1 MSCLNMLK
9 ATKSPGLDSLKLDTS
24 TFKNMVSETGV
35 LFNKVFQDELII
47 PDFGFFKEK
56 IASIF
61 HECLMKTDGDI
72 TKQKG
77 PHICEWSVSI
87 CTVDGQRLSLGHASD
102 PFTLRD
108 LCKPILYAICMENL
122 GEKVVHKHQGR
133 EPSGHGSNEIVLDYN
148 NKPYNPLVESGGI
161 MSSSLILQMVKPE
174 FTVLAE
180 KYEYV
185 QDFFKKMA
193 GGEYVGFNNVD
204 YLAQRIGMDQQKAVA
219 YFMRENKCFPED
231 VNLVKTLDFNA
242 QMQSLEANNESNAVM
257 AATLA
262 SGGICPIRSEK
273 ILEQTTVDYVL
284 ALMYTC
290 GLHLSAGEFA
300 FNIGLP
306 AMSSGHGALTVVI
319 PNVMGISL
327 WSPKLDPLN
336 NSVRGMEFC
345 KKLIDI
351 FSFHRFDCFGNRK
364 NSQHQKIDPTLS
376 HQPINHF
383 YRTIAMI
390 QAAANGDLTEL
401 KIAYLQNNNINTP
414 DGDQRTALHL
424 ACAEGHI
431 NCIRF
436 LLYQCR
442 ANAYLP
448 DRWGMSP
455 ASEAVKSDNE
465 EVRKIMADYVQKYP
479 KGIPD
484 VDVNETKGDSN
495 KLNNDPPM
503 ISKLISSVM
512 IKESPSYYL
521 KVNEN
526 LLQPNGIET

>member
-1 MSCLNMLK
+1 
-9 ATKSPGLDSLKLDTS
+9 
-24 TFKNMVSETGV
+24 
-35 LFNKVFQDELII
+35 
-47 PDFGFFKEK
+47 
-56 IASIF
+56 
-61 HECLMKTDGDI
+61 
-72 TKQKG
+72 
-77 PHICEWSVSI
+77 
-87 CTVDGQRLSLGHASD
+87 
-102 PFTLRD
+102 
-108 LCKPILYAICMENL
+108 
-122 GEKVVHKHQGR
+122 
-133 EPSGHGSNEIVLDYN
+133 
-148 NKPYNPLVESGGI
+148 
-161 MSSSLILQMVKPE
+161 
-174 FTVLAE
+174 
-180 KYEYV
+180 
-185 QDFFKKMA
+185 MA

-242 QMQSLEANNESNAVM
+242 QACQPKLIANNESNAVM

-300 FNIGLP
+300 FNVRTRIDESILYKIIEEDFREYW
-306 AMSSGHGALTVVI
+306 SSCHVLWPWSTHRCHT
-319 PNVMGISL
+319 NVMGISL

-336 NSVRGMEFC
+336 NS
-345 KKLIDI
+345 
-351 FSFHRFDCFGNRK
+351 
-364 NSQHQKIDPTLS
+364 
-376 HQPINHF
+376 PINHF

-448 DRWGMSP
+448 D
-455 ASEAVKSDNE
+455 SEAVKSDNE

-484 VDVNETKGDSN
+484 VDDNETKGDSN
-495 KLNNDPPM
+495 KLNNG
-503 ISKLISSVM
+503 K
-512 IKESPSYYL
+512 KA
-521 KVNEN
+521 
-526 LLQPNGIET
+526 